1 MVPASVKWK
10 VPFMTSGTD
19 RVSHVPILFTVT
31 SAPASD
37 LERESREATRACLD
51 MHHIVSTRMERRELG
66 L

>member
-31 SAPASD
+31 SALASD
-37 LERESREATRACLD
+37 LERERERAEKPQGRVWTCTT
-51 MHHIVSTRMERRELG
+51 S
-66 L
+66 